1 MTESTSLP
9 RNFLGACDCHMHIYD
24 ARFPHIPNPIYRPR
38 DALVPDYL
46 AVRARLGLERTVV
59 VTPSA
64 YGTDNRCTLDAV
76 EQLGPS
82 ARAVAVVDASIKAS
96 DLLDLDK
103 GGVRGVRFNL
113 VQAGANTSQ
122 MLVPIA
128 ARIADLDLD
137 WHVQVHALL
146 DQLVELEPILT
157 RLATP
162 VVLDHL
168 ARVPVQATAQDK
180 RLEVLSRMLSTGR
193 TWVKLSAPYLESRE
207 GRPAYG
213 DCEPLVRTLVRA
225 APERLVW
232 GSDWPHPS
240 EQANL
245 PDDLDLLQSLSGWI
259 PDSTVRHR
267 ILVSNPARLYGF

>member
-1 MTESTSLP
+1 MTESASS
-9 RNFLGACDCHMHIYD
+9 RCIFVGACDCHMHIYD
-24 ARFPHIPNPIYRPR
+24 TRFPHIANAIYRPP

-76 EQLGPS
+76 EQLGSS

-146 DQLVELEPILT
+146 DQLAELEPILV

-168 ARVPVQATAQDK
+168 ARVPPQVAAQEKGLD
-180 RLEVLSRMLSTGR
+180 VLSRMLSTGR

-207 GRPAYG
+207 GRPAYA
-213 DCEPLVRTLVRA
+213 DCGPLVRALVRA

>member
-1 MTESTSLP
+1 MTESMSL
-9 RNFLGACDCHMHIYD
+9 RRTFVGACDCHMHVYD
-24 ARFPHIPNPIYRPR
+24 ARFPHIANAIYRPR

-96 DLLDLDK
+96 DLLALDK

-128 ARIADLDLD
+128 ARIADLD

-168 ARVPVQATAQDK
+168 ARVPPQVAAQEKGLD
-180 RLEVLSRMLSTGR
+180 VLSRMLSTGR

-213 DCEPLVRTLVRA
+213 DCGPLVRTLVRA

>member
-1 MTESTSLP
+1 MTEPASLP
-9 RNFLGACDCHMHIYD
+9 RDSALVGACDCHMHIYD
-24 ARFPHIPNPIYRPR
+24 SRFPHLANAIYRPR

-46 AVRARLGLERTVV
+46 AVRTRLGLERTVV

-64 YGTDNRCTLDAV
+64 YGADNRCTLDAV
-76 EQLGPS
+76 RQLGPS
-82 ARAVAVVDASIKAS
+82 ARAVAVVDASIKVSELVA
-96 DLLDLDK
+96 LDE

-113 VQAGANTSQ
+113 VQAGVTTPQ

-128 ARIADLDLD
+128 ARIADLD
-137 WHVQVHALL
+137 WHVQIHTLL
-146 DQLVELEPILT
+146 DQLVELEPILA

-168 ARVPVQATAQDK
+168 ARVPLQGTAQK
-180 RLEVLSRMLSTGR
+180 KGLEVLSRMLSAGR
-193 TWVKLSAPYLESRE
+193 TWVKLSAPYLESHE

-213 DCEPLVRTLVRA
+213 DCGPLVRALVRV

-245 PDDLDLLQSLSGWI
+245 PDDFDLLQSLSGWI
-259 PDSTVRHR
+259 PDSTARHR